1 MSDISR
7 ANRQPFQKI
16 TAEQLEQMP
25 VILNAHQY
33 QALDEAMHLV
43 TAQATDPNDPD
54 NVDFRDSP
62 WLEQVYIRLSVAA
75 LAPWNTPANQ
85 PLLSQ
90 IGLSFSDTDEHM
102 RLLRKINNHLAEMD
116 RQKQQGGDRHE

>member
-7 ANRQPFQKI
+7 TNRQPFQKI

-54 NVDFRDSP
+54 SVDFSAFP
-62 WLEQVYIRLSVAA
+62 WLEQIYIRLSVAA
-75 LAPWNTPANQ
+75 LAPWKNPGNQ

-90 IGLSFSDTDEHM
+90 VGLSFRDTDEHR
-102 RLLRKINNHLAEMD
+102 RLLRKINKHLAEMD
-116 RQKQQGGDRHE
+116 RLEKQDGRGDS